1 MSANTRLSRLKR
13 GPLINDV
20 SSQEEVPSTNTQ
32 ENRNMVQPMTILT
45 WHEQRI
51 NNFEKNV
58 KELTTK
64 LEQNTDDLIL
74 PLIETIQVLEKKVDA
89 LTHALDALTTVKR
102 DGKRKKTL
110 KDGINKLKLDVS
122 KELQGENVELV
133 VKEKLIN

>member
-51 NNFEKNV
+51 NNFEKN
-58 KELTTK
+58 
-64 LEQNTDDLIL
+64 
-74 PLIETIQVLEKKVDA
+74 
-89 LTHALDALTTVKR
+89 
-102 DGKRKKTL
+102 
-110 KDGINKLKLDVS
+110 
-122 KELQGENVELV
+122 
-133 VKEKLIN
+133 